1 MSRKNL
7 SKREVVAA
15 KPENDP
21 LAYYRLLL
29 WLAFGV
35 NALVFWWQ
43 CVDRYLAPR
52 FLFLSASL
60 FVCLVLLWRDLQ
72 KNADWR
78 LHTFDLLLLAWY
90 GWNVASVFWAFSWSE
105 AVFYTQKVSLLF
117 FVYWLFRQTLL
128 RSEDT
133 ARQVL
138 FQATVLLTWVVC
150 GVLLIQLAIA
160 FGRNGLENQ
169 ALYDYASAV
178 YGNKSLATEFLFFLL
193 IFNAFFYREYVRKG
207 LFYSALSLLFL
218 LIVVLQTRTVYL
230 AVVAGA
236 LVYFPARAWLDSTF
250 RPVFLKKTL
259 PVGAVSVLVLVAAVA
274 LKGRGNSLG
283 ERLNPATYLESVS
296 ANERRFVWYK
306 TDVLNRDHAWL
317 GVGNGSW
324 KFWFPSKNIE
334 GGYRL
339 QEQNVIFTRA
349 HNDYLEIRS
358 ELGLVGIVL
367 FSALFLFAL
376 FIAVRVIQ
384 KTTDVERR
392 HDVLI
397 LAVAL
402 LGYCIIQYF
411 DFPRERIEMQVI
423 LAALFA
429 WLAHFGKNVLER
441 LPGVN
446 IQASAGLFSG
456 FCAAI
461 LVFNVF
467 IGWYRVTGEIHT
479 MRTLEAQSRSD
490 YPTLIREAQ
499 QARNMFNEYND
510 VAIPLQ
516 WHEGVGL
523 YFLDQIEPCVA
534 AFEEAYRLNPWSFQ
548 VLNNYASA
556 LLKQGD
562 IQRAIPI
569 LEQTVGINPRFDEGK
584 LNLSYAY
591 LQLDNYP
598 KALEWA
604 QRIDTIANPQTED
617 ARSKNRETLRQQALF
632 LKEIQNRIHADKK

>member
-7 SKREVVAA
+7 SKREVAAA
-15 KPENDP
+15 KTENDP

-35 NALVFWWQ
+35 NALAFWWQ

-52 FLFLSASL
+52 FLFLSVSL

-78 LHTFDLLLLAWY
+78 LHTFDLLLLTWY

-117 FVYWLFRQTLL
+117 LVYWLLRQTLL
-128 RSEDT
+128 RSETT
-133 ARQVL
+133 ARRVL

-150 GVLLIQLAIA
+150 GILIVQLIIA
-160 FGRNGLENQ
+160 FTRNGLENQ

-193 IFNAFFYREYVRKG
+193 IFNVFFYREYVRKW
-207 LFYSALSLLFL
+207 LFYSTVSLLFL

-236 LVYFPARAWLDSTF
+236 LVYFPARAWLDAAF
-250 RPVFLKKTL
+250 RPVFFKKIL
-259 PVGAVSVLVLVAAVA
+259 PLGVVSVMLLVAVVA
-274 LKGRGNSLG
+274 LKGRGNSLT

-306 TDVLNRDHAWL
+306 TDVLNRDHFWL

-358 ELGLVGIVL
+358 ELGVIGILL
-367 FSALFLFAL
+367 FSALFLLAL
-376 FIAVRVIQ
+376 LIAVRVVQ
-384 KTTDVERR
+384 KTVDVERR

-397 LAVAL
+397 LAVGL

-423 LAALFA
+423 LAVFFA
-429 WLAHFGKNVLER
+429 WLTYLGGNVLER

-446 IQASAGLFSG
+446 VQTSSRLFSG
-456 FCAAI
+456 FWAAALLFNI
-461 LVFNVF
+461 L
-467 IGWYRVTGEIHT
+467 IGWYRVTGEIHA
-479 MRTLEAQSRSD
+479 MRTLTAQGRSD
-490 YPTLIREAQ
+490 YPTIVREARL
-499 QARNMFNEYND
+499 ARNMFNEYND

-523 YFLDQIEPCVA
+523 YFLDQMGPCVT
-534 AFEEAYRLNPWSFQ
+534 AFGEAYRLNPWSFQ

-591 LQLDNYP
+591 LQLNNYP

-617 ARSKNRETLRQQALF
+617 ARSKNRETLRQQSLF
-632 LKEIQNRIHADKK
+632 LKEIQNSMSSGKK